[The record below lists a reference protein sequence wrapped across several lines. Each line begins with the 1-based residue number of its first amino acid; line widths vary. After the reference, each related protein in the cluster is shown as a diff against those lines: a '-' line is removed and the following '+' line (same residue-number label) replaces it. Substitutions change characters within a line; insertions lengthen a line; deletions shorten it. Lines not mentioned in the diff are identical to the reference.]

1 MSEAPQTPGIPAPGQ
16 TTAPPLGVPLECQ
29 EASPALHESPLQRHD
44 DALLVSPRVLAV
56 KVLCKIEATDAR
68 LKELVDEAA
77 RQASSAGR
85 TLSGEDFGFL
95 NELCYGSLRT
105 RGRLDYCLS
114 RVSHRPLDQLS
125 PWVRNLLR
133 ISIYQILELP
143 QIPHGPVVDEATE
156 ITKGQGHEGVVKFVN
171 GVLREI
177 CRQKLEDK
185 LPPLPADP
193 VAALSIQ
200 ESYPLWLGAR
210 LVESYGFDKA
220 KSFMRASSLAPP
232 LTLRA
237 NSMRI
242 RRDELAGR
250 IHHAGFHVE
259 ACRFS
264 PWGLRVKEGVDVRR
278 LPGFH
283 EGDFFVQDESSQ
295 LVTRLMDLRGG
306 EHVADVCAAPGG
318 KATHLAELVGARGLV
333 YAFDRKTQGLD
344 KLQLSLRRLGVQ
356 QLLIEVRDALFPRED
371 LLGRLDAVLVDAPC
385 SAWGVLRRRPESRWQ
400 LRPDNIP
407 NQVQRQRRILE
418 ASSRYLRLGG
428 VLVYAT
434 CTLEEQENEDLVR
447 RFLDEHPEFVFERAS
462 LFLDRELVTTDGFF
476 RVWPGQEQMDGFF
489 AARMRRI
496 R

>member
-1 MSEAPQTPGIPAPGQ
+1 MSEAARPPEPPFPAPNPHPVQ
-16 TTAPPLGVPLECQ
+16 
-29 EASPALHESPLQRHD
+29 QRRPDPVD
-44 DALLVSPRVLAV
+44 DFSPRVLAV
-56 KVLCKIEATDAR
+56 RVLSKVESSDAR
-68 LKELVDEAA
+68 VKELMDEAA
-77 RQASSAGR
+77 RQAASAGR
-85 TLSGEDFGFL
+85 TLSADDFGFL
-95 NELCYGSLRT
+95 HELCYGTLRT

-114 RVSHRPLDQLS
+114 RVSHRPLEQLS

-143 QIPHGPVVDEATE
+143 QIPHGPIVDEATE
-156 ITKGQGHEGVVKFVN
+156 ISKSQGHEGVVKFVN

-177 CRQKLEDK
+177 CRQKAEDK
-185 LPPLPADP
+185 LPALPADP

-200 ESYPLWLGAR
+200 ASYPLWMASR
-210 LVESYGFDKA
+210 LVECYGFDRA
-220 KSFMRASSLAPP
+220 KSFMEASSMAPP

-250 IHHAGFHVE
+250 IHNAGFHVE

-283 EGDFFVQDESSQ
+283 DGDFFVQDESSQ
-295 LVTRLMDLRGG
+295 LVSRLLDIKGG

-318 KATHLAELVGARGLV
+318 KATHLAELVGPRGLV

-344 KLQLSLRRLGVQ
+344 KLQVSLRRLGVQ
-356 QLLIEVRDALFPRED
+356 HLLIEVRDALFPRED
-371 LLGRLDAVLVDAPC
+371 LLGKLDAVLVDAPC
-385 SAWGVLRRRPESRWQ
+385 SALGVLRRRLESRWQ

-407 NQVQRQRRILE
+407 NQAQRQRRILD
-418 ASSRYLRLGG
+418 ASSRYLRVGG
-428 VLVYAT
+428 LLVYAT
-434 CTLEEQENEDLVR
+434 CTLEEQENEDVVR
-447 RFLDEHPEFVFERAS
+447 RFLDEHPNYAFERAS
-462 LFLDRELVTTDGFF
+462 NFLERELVTTDGFL
-476 RVWPGQEQMDGFF
+476 RIWPGQDQMDGFF
-489 AARMRRI
+489 AARMRRL